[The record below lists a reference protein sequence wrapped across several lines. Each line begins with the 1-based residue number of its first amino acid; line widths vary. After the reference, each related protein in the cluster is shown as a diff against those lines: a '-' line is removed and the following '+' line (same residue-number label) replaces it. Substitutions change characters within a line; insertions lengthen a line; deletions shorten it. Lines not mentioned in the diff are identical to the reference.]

1 MSGGGH
7 GHDDDGG
14 LEEEHEEHV
23 NHEAWVIPY
32 ADMLTLLMALFLMLF
47 AIGQT
52 DLAKFEKLAAGAA
65 SALGGGGSS
74 KVFDGGPAIMDGAAA
89 IDPAVRAEQAEA
101 ALQREEAG
109 EKAAAAAAQTLTQVE
124 EQLRT
129 SVAAEL
135 RDSIVI
141 RREARGVVMSIV
153 ADEVLFAPGG
163 ADLQGAGH
171 DVLRQVADTIRSL
184 PNSVVVEGHTDDVPI
199 NTPQFRSNWELST
212 ARATEV
218 LRVLV
223 DELGV
228 PANRVAAA
236 GYGEQRPVAT
246 NDTPEGRSRNRR
258 VELAVLS
265 EAVALQ
271 PSTTPTTAAPAH
283 EPEAEHAVE
292 ESGGH

>member
-14 LEEEHEEHV
+14 HEEEHEEHV

-65 SALGGGGSS
+65 SALGGGGTS
-74 KVFDGGPAIMDGAAA
+74 KVFDGGPAILSGSAAV
-89 IDPAVRAEQAEA
+89 DPAVRAEQAEA

-109 EKAAAAAAQTLTQVE
+109 VKAAAAAAQTLTQVE
-124 EQLRT
+124 EHLRT
-129 SVAAEL
+129 AVSAEL

-153 ADEVLFAPGG
+153 ADEILFAPGG
-163 ADLQGAGH
+163 AALQGAGH
-171 DVLRQVADTIRSL
+171 DLLRQVAETIRGL
-184 PNSVVVEGHTDDVPI
+184 PNSVVVEGHTDNVPI

-265 EAVALQ
+265 ESTALQ
-271 PSTTPTTAAPAH
+271 PSTTPTTAAAAP
-283 EPEAEHAVE
+283 EPEAEQAVE
-292 ESGGH
+292 GSGGH